1 MKKKIV
7 ALIICSIFGI
17 TSLAGCGNSAN
28 NSIEA
33 TTNSVTETS
42 GIEETEM
49 SSYDA
54 ESILIDYIENNQS
67 TFEMKVLGI
76 NSFNIEHIEHL
87 EVSTIE
93 CTNSPGSGPPYGFSI
108 KGNFYGM
115 DDYGRVK
122 GHYNYSMSATVD
134 SEGKVKLKY
143 ADVSE

>member
-7 ALIICSIFGI
+7 ALIICSLFGI

-67 TFEMKVLGI
+67 TFEMYVLGI
-76 NSFNIEHIEHL
+76 NSFNIEHL

-93 CTNSPGSGPPYGFSI
+93 CTNSSYTEPPYYFSI

>member
-1 MKKKIV
+1 
-7 ALIICSIFGI
+7 
-17 TSLAGCGNSAN
+17 
-28 NSIEA
+28 
-33 TTNSVTETS
+33 
-42 GIEETEM
+42 M

-76 NSFNIEHIEHL
+76 NIFNIDHIEHL

-93 CTNSPGSGPPYGFSI
+93 CTSSSYTEPPYYFRI

-134 SEGKVKLKY
+134 SEGEVELKT
-143 ADVSE
+143 ADVNK